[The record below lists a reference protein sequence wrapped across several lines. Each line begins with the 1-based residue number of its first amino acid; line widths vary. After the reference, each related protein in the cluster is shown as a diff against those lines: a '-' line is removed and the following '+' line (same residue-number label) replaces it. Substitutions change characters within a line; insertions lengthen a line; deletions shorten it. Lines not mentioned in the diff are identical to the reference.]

1 MTKTIFI
8 LFGTI
13 FLTIA
18 ALAQD
23 FKVLSSQGNNVFQ
36 KTKQRI
42 WAGTTLKTSDAITV
56 AQGGYLGLMHTKTG
70 KTIEVKKAGNYL
82 VSSLVPQTTGSSLIA
97 KYGSYVGE
105 EMVKV
110 EKQDINKNHR
120 KYMAVTGAVNRE
132 RAIGVQKT
140 ITLLAQSEE
149 TIFHSTA
156 IIQWLPDEAMPNA
169 KYYVLV
175 SNLEGEQVAW
185 YETDQTAL
193 SVDFAYLKKGK
204 SGKAGFLV
212 TVMSVQNTN
221 LKNTFNISLLEGKE
235 HDNIKKEIGDFKPEN
250 ALDYMLLAKF
260 FEDKKLNLDA
270 LACYQK
276 ALALNNSEHYKTA
289 YMEFLVR
296 NKMGYTYEEEK

>member
-42 WAGTTLKTSDAITV
+42 WAGTTLKTSDAITI

-82 VSSLVPQTTGSSLIA
+82 MSNLVPKTTGSSLVA

-204 SGKAGFLV
+204 SGKADFLV
-212 TVMSVQNTN
+212 TVTSVQNPN
-221 LKNTFNISLLEGKE
+221 LKNTINVSLLNSNEY
-235 HDNIKKEIGDFKPEN
+235 DNIKKELGDFKPEN